1 VSVCLRC
8 AREHPAGEAD
18 CQAVPAGP
26 RPPQRSLATRIDTP
40 APEGEDTLAIGT
52 EVGLWT
58 ITRFLKAGGMGA
70 VYEAISG
77 TGTRVAVKVLRCKPA
92 SAAEPGAAFE
102 QARQRFRAEAEAT
115 YHLRKHRNVVEIL
128 SYGELPPPDRRPYLV
143 MEFLQGC
150 TLDERL
156 RTDPP
161 RGQELRRLLSEAC
174 DGLAAIHEAKIV
186 HRDLKPENMWVV
198 GAPDGET
205 SIRLLDF
212 GISKMPD
219 ARKLTAT
226 GVAIGTP
233 HYMAPEQLA
242 AQKPDPRS
250 DIYAFGVILYQV
262 FSGHLPF
269 CSDDLQALIKQIVID
284 LPPPLVPGNGYAIS
298 RKLDRLIRDC
308 LAKELDARPQSALD
322 LKDRLLAALDEPAA
336 LQTALAIATM
346 TAPRRRVYWALAGSL
361 VLALAAGIFAVW
373 GRSGG
378 DGKSPRAAATE
389 TATPTRVA
397 ASPAAPDH
405 RPAPLAVAP
414 AAAGAPADT
423 GARAARKNPRQAR
436 AALPPPA
443 ARSASAFHPA
453 ESALQPGP
461 PPAAPPLP
469 PVVPGVR
476 GLPPPSPTTPSPA
489 PTRVAAPEVEVPKPA
504 HPLTPSERDLITDKD
519 TLFR

>member
-1 VSVCLRC
+1 MSVCLRC
-8 AREHPAGEAD
+8 AREHPAGQAD
-18 CQAVPAGP
+18 CQAVPTEP
-26 RPPQRSLATRIDTP
+26 RQRLLATRIDTP

-92 SAAEPGAAFE
+92 SAAEPGTAFE

-156 RTDPP
+156 RKNPP

-198 GAPDGET
+198 GAQDGET

-250 DIYAFGVILYQV
+250 DIYAFGVILYQM

-284 LPPPLVPGNGYAIS
+284 APPPLIPGNGYAIS

-378 DGKSPRAAATE
+378 EDKAPRAATTE

-405 RPAPLAVAP
+405 RPAPLAAAP
-414 AAAGAPADT
+414 AAAGALADT

-453 ESALQPGP
+453 GSALQPGP
-461 PPAAPPLP
+461 PPATPPLP
-469 PVVPGVR
+469 PVVPGAR
-476 GLPPPSPTTPSPA
+476 GLPPLSPTTPSPSA
-489 PTRVAAPEVEVPKPA
+489 PARVAAPEVEAPRPSRQ
-504 HPLTPSERDLITDKD
+504 LTPSERDLITDKD

>member
-1 VSVCLRC
+1 
-8 AREHPAGEAD
+8 
-18 CQAVPAGP
+18 
-26 RPPQRSLATRIDTP
+26 
-40 APEGEDTLAIGT
+40 
-52 EVGLWT
+52 
-58 ITRFLKAGGMGA
+58 
-70 VYEAISG
+70 
-77 TGTRVAVKVLRCKPA
+77 
-92 SAAEPGAAFE
+92 
-102 QARQRFRAEAEAT
+102 
-115 YHLRKHRNVVEIL
+115 
-128 SYGELPPPDRRPYLV
+128 
-143 MEFLQGC
+143 
-150 TLDERL
+150 
-156 RTDPP
+156 
-161 RGQELRRLLSEAC
+161 
-174 DGLAAIHEAKIV
+174 
-186 HRDLKPENMWVV
+186 
-198 GAPDGET
+198 
-205 SIRLLDF
+205 
-212 GISKMPD
+212 MPD

-262 FSGHLPF
+262 FSGRLPF

-284 LPPPLVPGNGYAIS
+284 APPPLVPGNGYAIS

-322 LKDRLLAALDEPAA
+322 LKERLLAALDEPAN

-389 TATPTRVA
+389 TATPTPVA

-405 RPAPLAVAP
+405 RPTPLAAAP
-414 AAAGAPADT
+414 AAAGASTDT